1 MLLEPGTM
9 WLIWVGVVLMIL
21 HFADIGPF
29 GSLNWWWALPFGLAF
44 VWFEVIERTF
54 GLDRKKG
61 FDEMDRAKRRRI
73 SKSLGDHGEAAR
85 KKQAKS
91 RR

>member
-1 MLLEPGTM
+1 M